1 MLKSNIRSERIRMQ
15 MSQSDLA
22 YALNVNQNSISNWET
37 GSSTP
42 SANNLVRMVEL
53 FGCSS
58 DYLLG
63 LTDERLP
70 PHRVY
75 VGA

>member
-22 YALNVNQNSISNWET
+22 CALNVNQNSISNWET
-37 GSSTP
+37 GASTP

-70 PHRVY
+70 PRRVY
-75 VGA
+75 VSV